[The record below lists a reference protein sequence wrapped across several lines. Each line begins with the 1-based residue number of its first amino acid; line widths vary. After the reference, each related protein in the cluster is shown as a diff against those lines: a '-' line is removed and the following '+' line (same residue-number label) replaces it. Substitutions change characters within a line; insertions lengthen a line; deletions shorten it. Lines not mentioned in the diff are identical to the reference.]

1 MSKKAALE
9 AKREKPTV
17 KELIA
22 LRDAIGIKELDSKI
36 AREQEKKSKN
46 IESIFVKKGRIKKK
60 K

>member
-1 MSKKAALE
+1 MTKKAELE

-17 KELIA
+17 KELMA

-46 IESIFVKKGRIKKK
+46 IESIFNKRRVKKK